1 MVTHL
6 DAFKENKTLRHRKKA
21 IKQRFWTEVYQG
33 AKVFN
38 IPGLSNGKYP
48 KTEVQNICLYISR
61 MKTRP
66 LTWRNT
72 HPFLLVDRM
81 EDITDPKRID
91 ENPNCKRDLSLYGY
105 VQGCN
110 LKNGQAIHLLGV
122 GDYSIKSLSRLPDPC
137 PLPER
142 DPEKKGRRKLSD
154 KEVLLYAPMSNVGK
168 VEVGGCGEE

>member
-91 ENPNCKRDLSLYGY
+91 ENPNCKRELSLYGY

-110 LKNGQAIHLLGV
+110 LKNGQPIHLLGV
-122 GDYSIKSLSRLPDPC
+122 GDYIHQDAEPPAGPVSAARA
-137 PLPER
+137 R
-142 DPEKKGRRKLSD
+142 PEKKGRRKLSE

-168 VEVGGCGEE
+168 VGAGRAR

>member
-1 MVTHL
+1 MTHL

-91 ENPNCKRDLSLYGY
+91 ENPNCKRELSLYGY
-105 VQGCN
+105 V
-110 LKNGQAIHLLGV
+110 
-122 GDYSIKSLSRLPDPC
+122 GDYSIKTLNRLPDPC

-142 DPEKKGRRKLSD
+142 DPEKKGRRKLSE

-168 VEVGGCGEE
+168 VGAGVRGEG